1 MGPSPRKLPRERL
14 KKIFRGKGRFSSKV
28 PKRHT
33 FMAYI
38 KFGSDLK
45 KFKQRVYYWQQVPAK
60 GAGQD
65 ENAYDPSNSSCTT
78 LDYSQTPFRW
88 EISQSLPRIF

>member
-33 FMAYI
+33 FMAYYI
-38 KFGSDLK
+38 KFGSNLK
-45 KFKQRVYYWQQVPAK
+45 KFKQRFTTGSKCRRK
-60 GAGQD
+60 GRGRMKMLM
-65 ENAYDPSNSSCTT
+65 T
-78 LDYSQTPFRW
+78 LQ
-88 EISQSLPRIF
+88 IVHAQL

>member
-1 MGPSPRKLPRERL
+1 
-14 KKIFRGKGRFSSKV
+14 
-28 PKRHT
+28 
-33 FMAYI
+33 MAYI

-45 KFKQRVYYWQQVPAK
+45 KFKQRVYYWQQVPAI

-88 EISQSLPRIF
+88 ENITIVAENFLSFKFDSRIIIINYKKNIPVIFTFLSFFFK